1 MVYEWNLRNDGSW
14 KAHIM
19 RGTVKYEATFSATGA
34 LLKFENHPDELP
46 LSVSCSLK
54 VLTVLQLPLH

>member
-1 MVYEWNLRNDGSW
+1 MHQLYPGDMVYEWNLRNDGSW

-34 LLKFENHPDELP
+34 LLKFEK
-46 LSVSCSLK
+46 SS
-54 VLTVLQLPLH
+54 